1 MITNINGYLGFTD
14 NTKEPR
20 KSKVEKSLSK
30 LYKIDGVI
38 YNTVTFL
45 TDKLIEGYLP
55 EKVEGYQCY
64 KRNGEL
70 TNPKTL
76 YKLISKNKDYY
87 EMSKT
92 EYDFVCYLVDNDLTN
107 ESTINQYLENEKVRL
122 EVQTARV
129 AEEERIAKEREE
141 AERKETER
149 IKDMLQNDLQ
159 YISYEEK
166 TIVADIFFKI
176 YGEVHEWN
184 YSILP
189 LIHNFDLPYCKNEI
203 KSRLYND
210 NKASIKIFERITGL
224 KLPKGHKDRI
234 KYLDVITSADFKPL
248 KL

>member
-149 IKDMLQNDLQ
+149 IKDMLQNDLH
-159 YISYEEK
+159 
-166 TIVADIFFKI
+166 
-176 YGEVHEWN
+176 EVHEWN